1 MPVIKLY
8 YISYLI
14 YYWDNINHELL
25 MKKTFS
31 ISFVVDVKSCA
42 SKLNPNAVNANMGRF
57 CDMPSSLK
65 ICMNKT
71 KQGKRK

>member
-25 MKKTFS
+25 VKKTFS
-31 ISFVVDVKSCA
+31 GSFVVDDKSCA
-42 SKLNPNAVNANMGRF
+42 SKLNPNTVNANMGRL

-65 ICMNKT
+65 KKT
-71 KQGKRK
+71 HEQN